1 MEDVEKVDEAKIKAR
16 IVDHYGFVKDPNRNE
31 WTSQPTF
38 EGHLGKDRFK
48 QDAELAKQFF
58 LDNNEQE
65 SPWENLVKTKTPIN
79 LLYITAAR
87 YLLVTYILWEKSG
100 ETLIPCKEKREKYGK
115 KNIESFEIPPSV
127 CFPKPYGSAT
137 YKSDYDVGLIG
148 KKSGELTKK
157 FNEYFQSAE
166 EGFGKP
172 SELVFDTNVYA
183 FTLEYAMPRHFLKL
197 PDGFTEKVEKLEQ
210 KSGYRML
217 ELAGAY
223 YKVFKY
229 NAAFFDVLTQS
240 ALTVM
245 ITSGQSAAKDKLK
258 TWLDDIGVMNRGV
271 PLKRGADQTLQA
283 FREAHNTKYQTLVN
297 SISTGGGYKPVLKG
311 MLSP

>member
-1 MEDVEKVDEAKIKAR
+1 MEDVEKIDEAKIKAR
-16 IVDHYGFVKDPNRNE
+16 IVDQYEFKKDPKKDE
-31 WTSQPTF
+31 WISQPTF
-38 EGHLGKDRFK
+38 EGKLGTAQFE
-48 QDAELAKQFF
+48 QDAKLAMQFF
-58 LDNNEQE
+58 LDNNEQDL
-65 SPWENLVKTKTPIN
+65 PWEYLVKTKTPIN

-87 YLLVTYILWEKSG
+87 YLLVTYILWVKSDG
-100 ETLIPCKEKREKYGK
+100 KLIPCEEKREEYGK
-115 KNIESFEIPPSV
+115 NNRLERFVIPRSV

-148 KKSGELTKK
+148 KDSGKVTKQ

-166 EGFGKP
+166 VGFGKP

-197 PDGFTEKVEKLEQ
+197 PVRFTEELEKLEQ
-210 KSGYRML
+210 KLEYRML

-229 NAAFFDVLTQS
+229 NTAFFEKLKKSALMIMIVTKQS
-240 ALTVM
+240 APRALLEE
-245 ITSGQSAAKDKLK
+245 KLK
-258 TWLDDIGVMNRGV
+258 KFRRLHGRL
-271 PLKRGADQTLQA
+271 PLRKEDYTTLQW
-283 FREAHNTKYQTLVN
+283 FRLSHNIAYQTRVDLMWM
-297 SISTGGGYKPVLKG
+297 GYKPQLKG